1 MHRRLWYLLG
11 IYALLIVYVETFFV
25 RGLRPPLWITPLTT
39 LVGFVLTLLHAM
51 QRLGRRPALT
61 LLATTALV
69 SFLFEALGVATGWVY
84 GPYHYTDRLGPRL
97 LGVPF
102 LIPLAWFLMAYP
114 SYLFAE
120 MLSPVTSP
128 ARRSLWVAT
137 LSGLIMT
144 SWDLVMDPQMVHG
157 GALGLGGRGAL
168 FWHPSAK
175 LLGLV
180 ADDLCLH
187 LALPL
192 AQQGRESLGDR
203 ACEGS
208 HSLAGIFPDRWSQ
221 HFQLV
226 LHRSGRLGNGGHLR
240 DPSLAAAHCAAPVLS
255 CGIRMRLLLI
265 LVLGSLILSGCARP
279 SQEVTMN
286 LTFSSPAFGY
296 GQSIPAV
303 YSCKGKDI
311 SPPLQWSDLP
321 QGTKALALIMEDP
334 DAPMG
339 TWVHWVIYN
348 ISPTRSGL
356 EEAIPPQERL
366 PDGTLQGKNSWRRI
380 GYGGPCPPSGTHRYF
395 FRLYALDRSLPLAPG
410 ATREELLKAMQGHI
424 LGQGEWMGTFAAR

>member
-1 MHRRLWYLLG
+1 
-11 IYALLIVYVETFFV
+11 
-25 RGLRPPLWITPLTT
+25 
-39 LVGFVLTLLHAM
+39 
-51 QRLGRRPALT
+51 
-61 LLATTALV
+61 
-69 SFLFEALGVATGWVY
+69 
-84 GPYHYTDRLGPRL
+84 
-97 LGVPF
+97 
-102 LIPLAWFLMAYP
+102 
-114 SYLFAE
+114 
-120 MLSPVTSP
+120 
-128 ARRSLWVAT
+128 
-137 LSGLIMT
+137 
-144 SWDLVMDPQMVHG
+144 
-157 GALGLGGRGAL
+157 
-168 FWHPSAK
+168 
-175 LLGLV
+175 
-180 ADDLCLH
+180 
-187 LALPL
+187 
-192 AQQGRESLGDR
+192 
-203 ACEGS
+203 
-208 HSLAGIFPDRWSQ
+208 
-221 HFQLV
+221 
-226 LHRSGRLGNGGHLR
+226 
-240 DPSLAAAHCAAPVLS
+240 
-255 CGIRMRLLLI
+255 MRLLLI

-286 LTFSSPAFGY
+286 FTFSSPAFGY

-348 ISPTRSGL
+348 IPPTRSGL
-356 EEAIPPQERL
+356 EEAIPLHERL